1 MKYRQHVSEWIFDI
15 VNHLFLVILAVSM
28 VYPFLNVLAL
38 SVSKPLDALTMG
50 VNIIPKN
57 ITLEA
62 YRQVIDQGMI
72 GRAYLNTII
81 RTVSATMLNLLCS
94 FSVAFVLS
102 KRDLPYRKG
111 ITFFFVFTMYFSG
124 GMIPSYLLIKS
135 LGLINRM
142 GALILPALYGVYNIV
157 MIRNYIGTI
166 PHDLVEAAV
175 IDGATPF
182 RTMAQI
188 IFPLATPILATVAL
202 WNAVGNWN
210 AWFDAMIYIQDNK
223 KQVLQVILQKLIIMQ
238 RLEAEM
244 PELAAMNT
252 GMERNF
258 SDLTLKSALIM
269 LTIGPII
276 FIYPFVQKY
285 YIKGIV
291 AGSVIVPKFS
301 NSIQKWQDIGQ
312 RIPSR
317 GTIQVRET
325 YSLVSGR

>member
-1 MKYRQHVSEWIFDI
+1 MKYRKHVSEWVFDI
-15 VNHLFLVILAVSM
+15 VNHAVLAILALSM
-28 VYPFLNVLAL
+28 VYPFLNILAV
-38 SVSKPLDALTMG
+38 SVSRPVDALTMG
-50 VNIIPKN
+50 VNIIPKSV
-57 ITLEA
+57 TLEA

-81 RTVSATMLNLLCS
+81 RTVSATILNLLCS

-111 ITFFFVFTMYFSG
+111 LTFFFVFTMYFSG
-124 GMIPSYLLIKS
+124 GMIPSYLLMRS

-142 GALILPALYGVYNIV
+142 AVLILPALYGVYNII

-175 IDGATPF
+175 IDGASPF
-182 RTMAQI
+182 TTMARI
-188 IFPLATPILATVAL
+188 IFPLAAPILATVAL

-210 AWFDAMIYIQDNK
+210 AWFDAMIYIQDNE
-223 KQVLQVILQKLIIMQ
+223 KQVLQVILQKLIIME
-238 RLEAEM
+238 RLQAEM
-244 PELAAMNT
+244 PELAVMNT
-252 GMERNF
+252 AANRNF
-258 SDLTLKSALIM
+258 SELTLKSALIM

-291 AGSVIVPKFS
+291 AGSVK
-301 NSIQKWQDIGQ
+301 G
-312 RIPSR
+312 
-317 GTIQVRET
+317 
-325 YSLVSGR
+325 

>member
-1 MKYRQHVSEWIFDI
+1 MKYRKHVSEWVFDI
-15 VNHLFLVILAVSM
+15 ANHVLLTILGVSM
-28 VYPFLNVLAL
+28 VYPFLNILAI
-38 SVSKPLDALTMG
+38 SVSTPLDALNMG
-50 VNIIPKN
+50 INIIPKSIN
-57 ITLEA
+57 FEA

-72 GRAYLNTII
+72 GRAYLNTIF
-81 RTVSATMLNLLCS
+81 RTVSATTLNLLCS

-111 ITFFFVFTMYFSG
+111 LTFFFVFTMYFSG

-175 IDGATPF
+175 IDGASPF

-202 WNAVGNWN
+202 WNAVGSWN
-210 AWFDAMIYIQDNK
+210 AWFDAMIYIQDNE
-223 KQVLQVILQKLIIMQ
+223 KQVLQVILQRIIIME
-238 RLEAEM
+238 RLATEM
-244 PELAAMNT
+244 PELAVMNAT
-252 GMERNF
+252 AERNF
-258 SDLTLKSALIM
+258 SELTLKSALIM

-276 FIYPFVQKY
+276 LIYPFVQKY

-291 AGSVIVPKFS
+291 AGSLK
-301 NSIQKWQDIGQ
+301 G
-312 RIPSR
+312 
-317 GTIQVRET
+317 
-325 YSLVSGR
+325 

>member
-1 MKYRQHVSEWIFDI
+1 MKYRKHVSEWIFDI
-15 VNHLFLVILAVSM
+15 ANHIALTILALSM

-38 SVSKPLDALTMG
+38 SVSTPADAITMG
-50 VNIIPKN
+50 INIIPKSV
-57 ITLEA
+57 TFEA

-81 RTVSATMLNLLCS
+81 RTVSATTLNLLCS

-111 ITFFFVFTMYFSG
+111 LTFFFVFTMYFSG
-124 GMIPSYLLIKS
+124 GMIPSYLLIRS

-157 MIRNYIGTI
+157 MIRKYIGTI

-175 IDGATPF
+175 IDGASPF

-210 AWFDAMIYIQDNK
+210 AWFDAMIYIQDNE
-223 KQVLQVILQKLIIMQ
+223 KQVLQVILQKIIIME
-238 RLEAEM
+238 RLQMEM
-244 PELAAMNT
+244 PELAVMNSAAN
-252 GMERNF
+252 RNF
-258 SDLTLKSALIM
+258 SELTLKSALIM

-291 AGSVIVPKFS
+291 AGSLK
-301 NSIQKWQDIGQ
+301 G
-312 RIPSR
+312 
-317 GTIQVRET
+317 
-325 YSLVSGR
+325 

>member
-1 MKYRQHVSEWIFDI
+1 MKYRKHVSEWIFDI
-15 VNHLFLVILAVSM
+15 VNHLILGLLALSM
-28 VYPFLNVLAL
+28 VYPFLNVLAI
-38 SVSKPLDALTMG
+38 SVSTPANALTMG
-50 VNIIPKN
+50 INILPKS
-57 ITLEA
+57 ISFDS
-62 YRQVIDQGMI
+62 YRQVINQGMI

-81 RTVSATMLNLLCS
+81 RTVSATVLNLLCS

-102 KRDLPYRKG
+102 KRDLPYRKAL
-111 ITFFFVFTMYFSG
+111 TFFFVFTMYFSG
-124 GMIPSYLLIKS
+124 GMIPSYLLIKN

-142 GALILPALYGVYNIV
+142 GALVLPALYGVYNIV

-182 RTMAQI
+182 TTMVRI

-210 AWFDAMIYIQDNK
+210 AWFDAMIYIQDNE
-223 KQVLQVILQKLIIMQ
+223 KQVLQVILQKIIIMEQ
-238 RLEAEM
+238 LAAAM
-244 PELAAMNT
+244 PELAVLNAAAD
-252 GMERNF
+252 RNF
-258 SDLTLKSALIM
+258 SELTLKSALIM

-291 AGSVIVPKFS
+291 AGSVK
-301 NSIQKWQDIGQ
+301 G
-312 RIPSR
+312 
-317 GTIQVRET
+317 
-325 YSLVSGR
+325 